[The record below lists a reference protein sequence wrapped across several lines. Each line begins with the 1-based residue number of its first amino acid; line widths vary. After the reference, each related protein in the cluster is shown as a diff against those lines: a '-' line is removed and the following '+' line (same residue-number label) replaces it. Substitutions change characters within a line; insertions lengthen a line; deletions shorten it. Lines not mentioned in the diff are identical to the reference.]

1 MFKLLVNAPTG
12 AQEVIL
18 VGEGG
23 GYFDPER
30 VIWDERTDGALPE
43 GVVVGGMVRVDGALA
58 FDQQVFDQRDNQSR
72 EKAQAQAWES
82 IKAERD
88 HRQKAG
94 VLVQGK
100 WFHSDD
106 SSRIQQLGLVMMGTN
121 MPANL
126 EWKTMDGSFVIMTPS
141 LASQIFTGTALRDQ
155 AIFARAEQHRAAM
168 QASANPEAYDFSAGW
183 PLGFGEVAG

>member
-12 AQEVIL
+12 AQAIEL
-18 VGEGG
+18 VTATG
-23 GYFDPER
+23 GYFDADR
-30 VIWDERTDGALPE
+30 VLWDERVDGPLPDDIAI
-43 GVVVGGMVRVDGALA
+43 GGMTRVAGRLV
-58 FDQQVFDQRDNQSR
+58 FDQAVFDQRDGVER
-72 EKAQAQAWES
+72 EAAQLQAWES

-88 HRQKAG
+88 RRQKAG

-126 EWKTMDGSFVIMTPS
+126 EWKTMDGSFVTMTPT

-168 QASANPEAYDFSAGW
+168 QASADPAAYDFSGGW